1 MLRSLHGLFSEA
13 PVILLLHL
21 PVLLTP
27 PISMSTLLEMD
38 MTVRSYDVSL
48 GDVIIA
54 SDLSHISNRLAL
66 YYYDHLYR

>member
-1 MLRSLHGLFSEA
+1 MLRALRGLFSEP

-27 PISMSTLLEMD
+27 PISMSMSTLLEMD

-48 GDVIIA
+48 GDVIINQQD
-54 SDLSHISNRLAL
+54 SDQTG
-66 YYYDHLYR
+66 